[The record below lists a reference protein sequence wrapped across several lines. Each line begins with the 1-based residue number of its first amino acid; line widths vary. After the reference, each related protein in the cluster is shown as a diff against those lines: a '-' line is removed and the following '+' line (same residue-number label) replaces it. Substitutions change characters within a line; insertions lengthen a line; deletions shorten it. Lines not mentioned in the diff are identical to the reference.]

1 MAVTGVVN
9 LTELISNQS
18 LAQSQEAPA
27 GAQAAQAESNVA
39 ATQAGDSFTPSTLT
53 SSTQTTAQDA
63 GLFQVSQYA
72 LTSATAEALTTQT
85 TAPAAAQNPA
95 PAPAANVPSTTAAV
109 VSQTTTLTT
118 QTTATVPPPEPVAA
132 PAVAA
137 PPQTTTNA
145 VAPVP
150 VNTQDQVQSLNTVL
164 LGLGLSNSDIQDI
177 DRIASVTN
185 SYNPAFYGDL
195 IQQFEAQAAQQTS
208 VPAPGDQS
216 VTQP

>member
-9 LTELISNQS
+9 LAELISNQS
-18 LAQSQEAPA
+18 LAQSQDALS
-27 GAQAAQAESNVA
+27 GTQAVPAESNVPA
-39 ATQAGDSFTPSTLT
+39 APAGDSFTPSNQTV
-53 SSTQTTAQDA
+53 STQSTAQDA

-72 LTSATAEALTTQT
+72 LASATVAALATQA
-85 TAPAAAQNPA
+85 TAPAPTQNQA
-95 PAPAANVPSTTAAV
+95 PAPAADVPTTPAAAVLQTTALA
-109 VSQTTTLTT
+109 T
-118 QTTATVPPPEPVAA
+118 QTPATVPPPEPAAA

-164 LGLGLSNSDIQDI
+164 SGLGLSNSDIQQI

-185 SYNPAFYGDL
+185 SYNPARYGDL

-208 VPAPGDQS
+208 VPAQANQP